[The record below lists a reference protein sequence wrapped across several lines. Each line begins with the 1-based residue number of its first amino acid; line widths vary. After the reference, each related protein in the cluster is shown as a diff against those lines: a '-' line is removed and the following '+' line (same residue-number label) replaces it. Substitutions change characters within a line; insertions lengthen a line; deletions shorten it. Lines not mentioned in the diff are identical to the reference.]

1 MKQNFFLIF
10 CLALLAGC
18 DINKG
23 FTIDGVVPDVE
34 NGRTIYLVALAMN
47 SQWDTLG
54 MSVVENGKFKIEG
67 KIPEPRIAQIRGIE
81 KRQSI
86 PLFLEN
92 VPFLVKGSISDLN
105 IRKGPGIDYGR
116 TGKFTGPGVFTIL
129 EVKPGKGASAGWG
142 RLKSGAGWIS
152 LDYAKRI

>member
-54 MSVVENGKFKIEG
+54 MSVVENGNSKSRERS
-67 KIPEPRIAQIRGIE
+67 P
-81 KRQSI
+81 
-86 PLFLEN
+86 N
-92 VPFLVKGSISDLN
+92 
-105 IRKGPGIDYGR
+105 PG
-116 TGKFTGPGVFTIL
+116 
-129 EVKPGKGASAGWG
+129 
-142 RLKSGAGWIS
+142 
-152 LDYAKRI
+152 

>member
-81 KRQSI
+81 KRQSYPVI
-86 PLFLEN
+86 FGECS
-92 VPFLVKGSISDLN
+92 VSGEGY
-105 IRKGPGIDYGR
+105 RR
-116 TGKFTGPGVFTIL
+116 TSRCDRRRTSKNQ
-129 EVKPGKGASAGWG
+129 
-142 RLKSGAGWIS
+142 
-152 LDYAKRI
+152 